1 MNICRKNIRN
11 LQKLFIGIEI
21 VIVTSCQYSPSALD
35 QALTS
40 SGKNRSELEKVLA
53 HYSQKETDTLHLKAA
68 RFLIENMPRHYEL
81 CSSSLSTHKHLIDS
95 LHSDMPYIAQSTI
108 LSILSRKESTF
119 RQNYRKEDIENI
131 TADFLIEHI
140 DTAISMWKTCLWL
153 KIAYKEATVDSLT
166 FESVPANTLY
176 WLKDLTE
183 GKEERIFTYENG
195 QVRFW

>member
-119 RQNYRKEDIENI
+119 RQKYRKEDIENI

-153 KIAYKEATVDSLT
+153 KIAYKEKDRNIKTSEVMLTTLTYSLKKT
-166 FESVPANTLY
+166 D
-176 WLKDLTE
+176 LK
-183 GKEERIFTYENG
+183 
-195 QVRFW
+195 